1 MNLWIVA
8 SMEAEL
14 SLLLEAT
21 GARLKGRVGGFPWFS
36 GTLGD
41 RDVNLGVTGVGV
53 AAACTTL
60 GALCCMGKPNIMG
73 KPDIMVMV
81 GSAGSLPHSGL
92 AAGDMVVAE
101 TEILAELGVVAGPG
115 TGDAREM
122 NLPGVMQEIPL
133 DQGLSSRLLDC
144 AEDVGTAVYG
154 RSLTVVGSSADAAHA
169 RDRAARFHALAEN
182 MEGYAL
188 ALAGRRF
195 EFKTAEIRG
204 ISNGAGDR
212 DKSHWDFK
220 KAIIPTLKVILEY
233 LR

>member
-1 MNLWIVA
+1 MNLWIIA

-14 SLLLEAT
+14 TLLLEAT

-36 GTLGD
+36 GILGD
-41 RDVNLGVTGVGV
+41 RDVNLGITGVGV

-60 GALCCMGKPNIMG
+60 GALCCMGKP
-73 KPDIMVMV
+73 DFMVMV

-92 AAGDMVVAE
+92 AVGDTVVAE

-154 RSLTVVGSSADAAHA
+154 RSLTVVGSSADAAQA
-169 RDRAARFHALAEN
+169 RERAVRFHALAEN

-188 ALAGRRF
+188 ALAGHRF
-195 EFKTAEIRG
+195 GFKTAEIRG

-220 KAIIPTLKVILEY
+220 KAMIPPQKVMLEY
-233 LR
+233 LRSKY